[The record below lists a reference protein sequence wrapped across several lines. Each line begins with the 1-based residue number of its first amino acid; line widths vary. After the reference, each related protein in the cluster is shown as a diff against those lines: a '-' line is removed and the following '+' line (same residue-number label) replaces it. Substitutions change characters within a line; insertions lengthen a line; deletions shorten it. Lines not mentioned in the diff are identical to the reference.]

1 MQPDFL
7 NRHDIYLNYFTI
19 GNLIAGIFMVFAT
32 AFLLLAKER
41 SRATGHKPFSRDE
54 LLARMRTQL
63 EIFSMRFS
71 AAWVL

>member
-1 MQPDFL
+1 
-7 NRHDIYLNYFTI
+7 
-19 GNLIAGIFMVFAT
+19 MVFAT